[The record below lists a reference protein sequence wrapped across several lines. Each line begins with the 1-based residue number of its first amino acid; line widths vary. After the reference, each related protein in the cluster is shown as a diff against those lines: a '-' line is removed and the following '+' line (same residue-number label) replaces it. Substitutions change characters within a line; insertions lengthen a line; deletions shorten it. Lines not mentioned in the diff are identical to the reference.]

1 MPDYDYV
8 HKKVLNLYDCCDII
22 LNDKVEVEFLTSSY
36 NKLRKLLIDKMFS
49 KVNLC
54 KNADIAPNTM
64 IELRCDEPVSMSILL
79 KKAEY
84 LECDISNM
92 CEFVKEGK

>member
-1 MPDYDYV
+1 
-8 HKKVLNLYDCCDII
+8 
-22 LNDKVEVEFLTSSY
+22 
-36 NKLRKLLIDKMFS
+36 
-49 KVNLC
+49 
-54 KNADIAPNTM
+54 M